1 MYTKHRNNILKYEL
15 NFGEGAA
22 LGINRR
28 QQAKVTSMEDSF
40 KPAYDLLI
48 SKYVT
53 DELQGFNPGIDCR
66 DIQVANNTTGSSLEG
81 SIRDGMVV
89 NRNIGATEQ
98 NDLIIGRGGD
108 DTIKG
113 GGGRDIFTWWWRW

>member
-1 MYTKHRNNILKYEL
+1 MYTKHRKNILKYEL

-53 DELQGFNPGIDCR
+53 DELQGFNQVLIVVIFKLLLILR
-66 DIQVANNTTGSSLEG
+66 DHL
-81 SIRDGMVV
+81 
-89 NRNIGATEQ
+89 
-98 NDLIIGRGGD
+98 
-108 DTIKG
+108 
-113 GGGRDIFTWWWRW
+113 